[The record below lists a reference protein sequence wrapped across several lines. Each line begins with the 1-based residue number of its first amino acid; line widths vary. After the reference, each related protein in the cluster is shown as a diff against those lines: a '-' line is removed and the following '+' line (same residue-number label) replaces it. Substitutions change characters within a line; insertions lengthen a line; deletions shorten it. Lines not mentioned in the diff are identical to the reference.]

1 MPKPGSKKTD
11 DSKAQADI
19 SKLTFEGALTRL
31 DETVQALEK
40 GGLSL
45 ADATK
50 LYEDGMKLA
59 RICNETLASAELR
72 ITRIQTAY
80 GEQMRFMADDEADAD
95 GLDSDAPD
103 PDAPDPDQGK

>member
-1 MPKPGSKKTD
+1 MPKAGSKKTD
-11 DSKAQADI
+11 NGKAQADF

-40 GGLSL
+40 GGLPL

-80 GEQMRFMADDEADAD
+80 GEQMRFMADDDSDSD
-95 GLDSDAPD
+95 GLDPDAPD
-103 PDAPDPDQGK
+103 PDAPDPDEGK

>member
-11 DSKAQADI
+11 NGEAQADFT
-19 SKLTFEGALTRL
+19 KLTFEGALTRL

-80 GEQMRFMADDEADAD
+80 GEQMCFMADDEADAD
-95 GLDSDAPD
+95 APDPDAPD

>member
-1 MPKPGSKKTD
+1 LPKAEPKKPKSSKPE
-11 DSKAQADI
+11 SNKADAAF
-19 SKLTFEGALTRL
+19 SKLTFEQALTRL
-31 DETVQALEK
+31 DETVQNLEK

-45 ADATK
+45 TDATK

-80 GEQMRFMADDEADAD
+80 GEQMRFMADEEP
-95 GLDSDAPD
+95 DSDD
-103 PDAPDPDQGK
+103 PDSDDEE

>member
-1 MPKPGSKKTD
+1 MPKADSKKPRSKKGVTD
-11 DSKAQADI
+11 FT
-19 SKLTFEGALTRL
+19 KLTFEQALTRL
-31 DETVQALEK
+31 DETVQGLEK

-72 ITRIQTAY
+72 ITRIKTAY
-80 GEQMRFMADDEADAD
+80 GEQMRFMADDEPDLD
-95 GLDSDAPD
+95 DPDSDEEE
-103 PDAPDPDQGK
+103 

>member
-1 MPKPGSKKTD
+1 MTTADSNKPKANPRSG
-11 DSKAQADI
+11 KAKADF
-19 SKLTFEGALTRL
+19 SKLTFEQALTRL

-45 ADATK
+45 TESTG

-59 RICNETLASAELR
+59 RVCNETLASAELR

-80 GEQMRFMADDEADAD
+80 GEQMRFMADEESDTDD
-95 GLDSDAPD
+95 PDSDD
-103 PDAPDPDQGK
+103 EE

>member
-1 MPKPGSKKTD
+1 MPKAEPKKPA
-11 DSKAQADI
+11 SGKANADF

-31 DETVQALEK
+31 DETVQSLEK

-80 GEQMRFMADDEADAD
+80 GEQMRFMADDES
-95 GLDSDAPD
+95 DSEGMEPDELD
-103 PDAPDPDQGK
+103 PDDEE